1 MSSFKNSPS
10 LSQQNIKIITRL
22 RGPQTSE
29 PKEFQRLQSQKIKSP
44 KQNNKYQRS
53 NTSKSPT
60 SKKQIIGLN
69 PDTKYTMFTC
79 KQPSNTLI
87 VSSKPI
93 KGSSINET
101 FLTKNDLYDFSQS
114 ILKETSLLEFDKVY
128 NETHSLEKIYNENIK
143 DNITNLFHGK
153 NSCVLFFGPID
164 SGKSFSLRGSADQ
177 RINENGILSKAI
189 NDIFS
194 LVELTKQANQNS
206 KINSYFIVKLS
217 AYQIY
222 LDSVHDLLSREIK
235 QIKIEQYYDD
245 HLINT
250 NLVNLT
256 QKDIK
261 SKKDYDI
268 CIQEAVKHR
277 KNLSQ
282 VLKVNELKRKSHL
295 VISILIEKREKT
307 SDGISRINNEN
318 LNENY
323 AQIDFVELASSNY
336 GLVGDIDEND
346 ASMNGILYQNT
357 SKVFNSISNNIV
369 CSSNNMTPK
378 NESKVTLCLKR
389 TLRNN
394 SNIVLINC
402 MVPWEYPLNN
412 SYKALKFGNWIRNQI
427 LNLSENDIMQN
438 NSNPFSKNY
447 DDDNNMDNLNNINSM
462 NNLNDNLNNI
472 NSMNNL
478 NDNLNNI
485 NNFNNNMNRINPSN
499 NLNNMNRMSENIN
512 SNNNLLNQMSSKSFQ
527 EDNLMSPGNFE
538 RIQNNFV
545 PKSVANN
552 SVNMSGFGNDLNNRT
567 YNTMPN
573 NMNEQQTNYRSI
585 NPNNPSLRAGNIK
598 SIYKPGSPF
607 NDINCKNTYSS
618 NDENDIREIR
628 EKIRRKYKSPD
639 PQNNMNK
646 NPQNQFRQNRSPNF
660 SGLSNNINSDEFTPE
675 QKLQNLENSLRQ
687 LEEKSFEMNQQLE
700 GIRNQRDNI
709 NLSTFAN
716 RGTVSYLPDAEIE
729 KIKLEHVTLKNDNII
744 LREDMNRL
752 VNNNKHLENE
762 LNIQRNRNIELA
774 NDNERLNQEK
784 ISLENKLKEILNE
797 YEQNK
802 ISKKSL
808 EDLYTEKMKMEN
820 KTKDSENELNKMR
833 DEKSKYEIN
842 YKVLK
847 ERFDELKKNFDNLN
861 CEYIQTKQIHNEEIS
876 KIDEKVDFLTREI
889 DILQKEN
896 SGLRQNEERQ
906 RLELNSIEKQR
917 DNYRDKYQE
926 QKNNNDLLATKLQEI
941 ETEFKNLMKEKE
953 NEQYLKMKED
963 EERRLKFESKNK
975 LVNELQNKI
984 QNYRN
989 QRLRKKIDGD

>member
-10 LSQQNIKIITRL
+10 LSHQNIRIITRL
-22 RGPQTSE
+22 RGSQNIE
-29 PKEFQRLQSQKIKSP
+29 KNEFERQETDKIKNIN
-44 KQNNKYQRS
+44 QNKKYER
-53 NTSKSPT
+53 SKSPNL
-60 SKKQIIGLN
+60 KKEIKGLN
-69 PDTKYTMFTC
+69 PNIKYTMFTC

-87 VSSKPI
+87 ISSKPI

-114 ILKETSLLEFDKVY
+114 ILKDTSLLEFDKVY

-153 NSCVLFFGPID
+153 NSCVLFFGPFD
-164 SGKSFSLRGSADQ
+164 SGKSFSLRGSADK

-206 KINSYFIVKLS
+206 QINSYFIVKLS

-222 LDSVHDLLSREIK
+222 LDSVHDLLSREIQ
-235 QIKIEQYYDD
+235 QIKIEQYYDN

-250 NLVNLT
+250 YLVNLT
-256 QKDIK
+256 QKEINN
-261 SKKDYDI
+261 KKEYDI
-268 CIQEAVKHR
+268 CIQEAVKQR

-295 VISILIEKREKT
+295 VISIIIEKREKT
-307 SDGISRINNEN
+307 LDSITRINNEN

-323 AQIDFVELASSNY
+323 SQIDFVELASSNY
-336 GLVGDIDEND
+336 GLIGDIDENET
-346 ASMNGILYQNT
+346 SINRILYQNT
-357 SKVFNSISNNIV
+357 SKVFNSISNNII
-369 CSSNNMTPK
+369 CSFNNMTPK
-378 NESKVTLCLKR
+378 NESKLTLCLKK
-389 TLRNN
+389 TLRMN
-394 SNIVLINC
+394 SNIVLVNC
-402 MVPWEYPLNN
+402 IVPWEYPLNN
-412 SYKALKFGNWIRNQI
+412 SFKALKFGNWIRNHI
-427 LNLSENDIMQN
+427 LNLSENDVMVN
-438 NSNPFSKNY
+438 NNFNQFSKNY
-447 DDDNNMDNLNNINSM
+447 EDENNINNYNNMNDNIM
-462 NNLNDNLNNI
+462 NNLNDNINN
-472 NSMNNL
+472 MNDL
-478 NDNLNNI
+478 ND
-485 NNFNNNMNRINPSN
+485 MNRINMSK
-499 NLNNMNRMSENIN
+499 NLNNMNRMSYNNIN
-512 SNNNLLNQMSSKSFQ
+512 SNNNLLNSKNFQ
-527 EDNLMSPGNFE
+527 EDNLMFQGNLGE
-538 RIQNNFV
+538 TQNNYI

-552 SVNMSGFGNDLNNRT
+552 SINMSGFGKDITNST
-567 YNTMPN
+567 SHTMPN
-573 NMNEQQTNYRSI
+573 NISEQLSNYRSI
-585 NPNNPSLRAGNIK
+585 NPSLISGNIK
-598 SIYKPGSPF
+598 SIYKPESLF
-607 NDINCKNTYSS
+607 NDINIKNYYS

-628 EKIRRKYKSPD
+628 GKIRRKYKSPD
-639 PQNNMNK
+639 PQNNINNNINLREIK
-646 NPQNQFRQNRSPNF
+646 SPNY
-660 SGLSNNINSDEFTPE
+660 SGIRNNINSEDFTPQ
-675 QKLQNLENSLRQ
+675 QKLQILENSLRQ

-700 GIRNQRDNI
+700 DIRNQRENI
-709 NLSTFAN
+709 NLSAFAN
-716 RGTVSYLPDAEIE
+716 KGTVSYLPDAEIE
-729 KIKLEHVTLKNDNII
+729 KIKIEYMTLKNDNII

-762 LNIQRNRNIELA
+762 LNIQRNRNLELA

-926 QKNNNDLLATKLQEI
+926 QKNNNDLLANKLQEI
-941 ETEFKNLMKEKE
+941 ESDFKHLIKEKE

>member
-10 LSQQNIKIITRL
+10 LSHQNIRIITRL
-22 RGPQTSE
+22 RGSQNIE
-29 PKEFQRLQSQKIKSP
+29 KNEFERQETDKIKNIN
-44 KQNNKYQRS
+44 QNKKYER
-53 NTSKSPT
+53 SKSPNL
-60 SKKQIIGLN
+60 KKEIKGLN
-69 PDTKYTMFTC
+69 PSIKYTMFTC

-87 VSSKPI
+87 ISSKPI

-114 ILKETSLLEFDKVY
+114 ILKDTSLLEFDKVY

-153 NSCVLFFGPID
+153 NSCVLFFGPFD
-164 SGKSFSLRGSADQ
+164 SGKSFSLRGSADK

-222 LDSVHDLLSREIK
+222 LDSVHDLLSREIQ
-235 QIKIEQYYDD
+235 QIKIEQYYDN

-250 NLVNLT
+250 YLVNLT
-256 QKDIK
+256 QKEINN
-261 SKKDYDI
+261 KKEYDI
-268 CIQEAVKHR
+268 CIQEAVKQR

-295 VISILIEKREKT
+295 VISIIIEKREKT
-307 SDGISRINNEN
+307 LDGITSINNEN

-323 AQIDFVELASSNY
+323 SQIDFVELASSNY
-336 GLVGDIDEND
+336 GLIGDIDENET
-346 ASMNGILYQNT
+346 SMNRILYQNT
-357 SKVFNSISNNIV
+357 SKVFNSISNNII
-369 CSSNNMTPK
+369 CSFNNMTPK
-378 NESKVTLCLKR
+378 NESKLTLCLKK
-389 TLRNN
+389 TLRMN
-394 SNIVLINC
+394 SNIVLVNC
-402 MVPWEYPLNN
+402 IVPWEYPLNN
-412 SYKALKFGNWIRNQI
+412 SFKALKFGNWIRNQI
-427 LNLSENDIMQN
+427 LNLSENDVMVN
-438 NSNPFSKNY
+438 NNFNQFSNNY
-447 DDDNNMDNLNNINSM
+447 EDENNINNYNNMNDNIM
-462 NNLNDNLNNI
+462 NNLNDNINN
-472 NSMNNL
+472 MNDL
-478 NDNLNNI
+478 ND
-485 NNFNNNMNRINPSN
+485 MNRINMSK
-499 NLNNMNRMSENIN
+499 NLNNMNRMSYNNIN
-512 SNNNLLNQMSSKSFQ
+512 SNNNLLNSKNFQ
-527 EDNLMSPGNFE
+527 EDNLMFQGNLGE
-538 RIQNNFV
+538 TQNNYI

-552 SVNMSGFGNDLNNRT
+552 SINMSGFGKDITNST
-567 YNTMPN
+567 SHTMPN
-573 NMNEQQTNYRSI
+573 NISEQLSNYRSI
-585 NPNNPSLRAGNIK
+585 NPSLISGNIK
-598 SIYKPGSPF
+598 SIYKPESPF
-607 NDINCKNTYSS
+607 NNDINNKNYYS

-628 EKIRRKYKSPD
+628 GKIRRKYKSPE
-639 PQNNMNK
+639 PQNNINNNINLREIK
-646 NPQNQFRQNRSPNF
+646 SPNY
-660 SGLSNNINSDEFTPE
+660 SGIRNNINSEDFTPE
-675 QKLQNLENSLRQ
+675 QKLQILENSLRQ

-700 GIRNQRDNI
+700 DIRNQRENI
-709 NLSTFAN
+709 NLSAFAN
-716 RGTVSYLPDAEIE
+716 KGTVSYLPDPEIE
-729 KIKLEHVTLKNDNII
+729 KIKIEYMTLKNDNII

-941 ETEFKNLMKEKE
+941 ESDFRNLMKEKE